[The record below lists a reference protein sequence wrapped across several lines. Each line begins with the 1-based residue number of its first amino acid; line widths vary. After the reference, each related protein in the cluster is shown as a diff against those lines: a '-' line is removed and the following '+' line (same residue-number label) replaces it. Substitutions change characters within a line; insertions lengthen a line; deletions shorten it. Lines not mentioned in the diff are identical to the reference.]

1 MKKTCVSL
9 ILCLV
14 LISCQNEIELNELS
28 NYWEIKEVENPNG
41 GVKKYTFNENI
52 DFFEIQENIGIRKK
66 VKPQLD
72 GSFIVTN
79 DFETFEIEELN
90 GSYFLIFSTEYA
102 SWKEE
107 IKTLNDEKLVLKN
120 EDGLLY
126 TYRKFDN
133 TFKDLL
139 KE

>member
-1 MKKTCVSL
+1 MRKVGIVL
-9 ILCLV
+9 FLCLI
-14 LISCQNEIELNELS
+14 LISCKNEIELNELN

-52 DFFEIQENIGIRKK
+52 DYFEVENNKGIRKK

-72 GSFIVTN
+72 GTFIVTN
-79 DFETFEIEELN
+79 DFETFQIEEVN
-90 GSYFLIFSTEYA
+90 GSFFLIFSTQYA

-107 IKTLNDEKLVLKN
+107 IETLSNEKLVLKN
-120 EDGLLY
+120 QDGLLY
-126 TYRKFDN
+126 TYGKFDN

>member
-1 MKKTCVSL
+1 
-9 ILCLV
+9 LV

>member
-1 MKKTCVSL
+1 MKKICVSL

-14 LISCQNEIELNELS
+14 LISCQNDIELNELS

-90 GSYFLIFSTEYA
+90 GSYFLLFSTEYA